1 MKKIL
6 TVLLV
11 LVLVAGIVGTNVY
24 YIEKIDGI
32 TGENTDI
39 MSVLHLDYNE
49 VVEENEALKSELE
62 DLYLNIYKMQNNEP
76 YEISIEYNDEYHTWK
91 SDGGF
96 LANVRHS
103 VIK

>member
-1 MKKIL
+1 MKKVL

-24 YIEKIDGI
+24 YIEKIDSI
-32 TGENTDI
+32 TGENTDV

-49 VVEENEALKSELE
+49 IVEENEALESELE
-62 DLYLNIYKMQNNEP
+62 DLYENIYKMQNNEA
-76 YEISIEYNDEYHTWK
+76 YEISVDYNGEHHTWK

-96 LANVRHS
+96 LTRVRHS